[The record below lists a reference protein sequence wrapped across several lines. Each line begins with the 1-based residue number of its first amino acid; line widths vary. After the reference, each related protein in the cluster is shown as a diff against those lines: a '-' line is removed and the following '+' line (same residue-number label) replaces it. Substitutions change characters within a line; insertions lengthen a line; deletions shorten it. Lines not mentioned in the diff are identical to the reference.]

1 MQMPSNPGLDPDV
14 MHLLVVVA
22 QAARGEEMRERLA
35 GLSGG
40 RRLELRVI
48 APAYAGSMLEYVAS
62 DVDRGIERAR
72 GRLRTSLD
80 EFGRGGIATSG
91 GEIGEA
97 DPLMAIDD
105 ALVEFP
111 ADEIVIVPSPRRDQW
126 AEKHLFEHVCRRFEL
141 PVTEIEIAASAA

>member
-14 MHLLVVVA
+14 LHLLVVVA
-22 QAARGEEMRERLA
+22 QAARGEELRDRLA
-35 GLSGG
+35 RLSGE

-48 APAYAGSMLEYVAS
+48 APAYAGSMLKYIAS
-62 DVDRGIERAR
+62 DVDEGIERAR
-72 GRLRTSLD
+72 GRLRTSVA
-80 EFGRGGIATSG
+80 EMSHGATVTAG

-111 ADEIVIVPSPRRDQW
+111 ADEIVIVPSPERDQW
-126 AEKHLFEHVCRRFEL
+126 AEKHLFEHVCARFEL
-141 PVTEIEIAASAA
+141 PVTEIEIAEGAG

>member
-1 MQMPSNPGLDPDV
+1 MPSNPGLDPDV
-14 MHLLVVVA
+14 LHLLVVVA

-35 GLSGG
+35 RLSGQ

-48 APAYAGSMLEYVAS
+48 APAYAGSMLKYIAS
-62 DVDRGIERAR
+62 DVDEGIERAR

-80 EFGRGGIATSG
+80 EMSRSATAAAG
-91 GEIGEA
+91 GEVGEA

-111 ADEIVIVPSPRRDQW
+111 ADEIVIVPSPERDQW
-126 AEKHLFEHVCRRFEL
+126 AEKNLFEHVCERFDL
-141 PVTEIEIAASAA
+141 PVTEIEIAASA